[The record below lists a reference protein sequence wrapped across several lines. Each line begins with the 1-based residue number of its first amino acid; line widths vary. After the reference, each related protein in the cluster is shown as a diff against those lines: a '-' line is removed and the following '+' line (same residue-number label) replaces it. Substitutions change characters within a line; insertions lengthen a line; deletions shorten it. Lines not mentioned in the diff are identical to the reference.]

1 MPLKQSS
8 KINRIRTFA
17 LLLVFVGFA
26 IMYLGIFFHHYPW
39 LMDTLMILGFL
50 SVLSSSAVYAWVG
63 MLSTKAVIVEC
74 PNCGKA
80 TKVLGRVDI
89 CMSCRQPLT
98 LDKSLEGE
106 EIDPKYN
113 RRKYRREK
121 EKADGRN

>member
-1 MPLKQSS
+1 MQLKQSS

-17 LLLVFVGFA
+17 LVLVFAGFA
-26 IMYLGIFFHHYPW
+26 IMYMGIFFHHYPW
-39 LMDTLMILGFL
+39 LMDALMILGFL

-80 TKVLGRVDI
+80 TKILGRVDV
-89 CMSCRQPLT
+89 CMSCKQPLT
-98 LDKSLEGE
+98 LDKGLEGK

-121 EKADGRN
+121 EKAESRN